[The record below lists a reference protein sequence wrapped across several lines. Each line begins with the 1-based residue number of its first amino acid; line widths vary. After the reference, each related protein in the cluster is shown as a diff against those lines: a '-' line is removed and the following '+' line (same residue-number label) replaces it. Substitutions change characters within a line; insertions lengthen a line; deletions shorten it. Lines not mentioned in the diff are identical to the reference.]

1 MIAADVGKEKYSYKE
16 LIVKMTVTKI
26 PFKLLIIMQLRKFM
40 LDFVDLRSKTKY
52 VEFNL
57 EIIDV

>member
-16 LIVKMTVTKI
+16 LIVKITVTKI

-40 LDFVDLRSKTKY
+40 LDFVDLRSK
-52 VEFNL
+52 NL
-57 EIIDV
+57 IC

>member
-1 MIAADVGKEKYSYKE
+1 
-16 LIVKMTVTKI
+16 
-26 PFKLLIIMQLRKFM
+26 MQLRKFM

>member
-16 LIVKMTVTKI
+16 LIVKITVTKI